1 MFRADITAA
10 PSIGSRR
17 SNQAH
22 TIVSTLWKEQAQD
35 MAQTKPRVFSGIQ
48 PTGGTHI
55 GNYLGAIR
63 NWVDQQ
69 DMYDNIFCIV
79 DLHAITV
86 PYEAGD
92 LLERK
97 MDMAKILLASGID
110 PERSILF
117 MQSDVREHSELAWI
131 LGTQAMFGELRRM
144 TQFKEK
150 SGGQES
156 VSVGLFGY
164 PVLQA
169 ADIILYDAEKVP
181 VGEDQKQHIELTRDI
196 TIRFNA
202 NFGETFVVPEPDIK
216 KVGARVMSLDD
227 PFSKMSKSNPNE
239 GSRVE
244 LRDTPSQISKK
255 IRRAVTDSGSEV
267 RYDENEKPAVSNLI
281 NIYSLFARISVNEVE
296 ERYAGKGY
304 GDFKKDL
311 AEIVVEG
318 LRPIQ
323 ERITELDES
332 PDEVYRLID
341 EGRQRAEA
349 IARPKME
356 RVRHVTG
363 LTFTNS

>member
-1 MFRADITAA
+1 MPASLGATFRPESLAI
-10 PSIGSRR
+10 SQVLEGSAR
-17 SNQAH
+17 S
-22 TIVSTLWKEQAQD
+22 
-35 MAQTKPRVFSGIQ
+35 MASQKPRVFSGIQ

-86 PYEAGD
+86 SYTADD
-92 LLERK
+92 LQERK
-97 MDMAKILLASGID
+97 LDMAKILLASGID

-131 LGTQAMFGELRRM
+131 LGCQAMFGELRRM

-150 SGGQES
+150 SAGGQES
-156 VSVGLFGY
+156 VSVGLFTY

-196 TIRFNA
+196 ALRFNA
-202 NFGETFVVPEPDIK
+202 RFGETFVVPEPDIK
-216 KVGARVMSLDD
+216 EVGARIMSLDD
-227 PFSKMSKSNPNE
+227 PFSKMSKSNPSP

-255 IRRAVTDSGSEV
+255 IRRAVTDSGSDV
-267 RYDENEKPAVSNLI
+267 RYDENEKPAIANLM
-281 NIYSLFARISVNEVE
+281 NIYALFARTSIQEIE
-296 ERYAGKGY
+296 DRYAGKGY

-311 AEIVVEG
+311 AELVVEG
-318 LRPIQ
+318 VRPIQ
-323 ERITELDES
+323 ERIVELDES
-332 PDEVYRLID
+332 PDEVMRVF
-341 EGRQRAEA
+341 EHGRERAEA
-349 IARPKME
+349 IAKPKME
-356 RVRHVTG
+356 QVRAAAG
-363 LTFTNS
+363 LTFGA

>member
-1 MFRADITAA
+1 
-10 PSIGSRR
+10 
-17 SNQAH
+17 
-22 TIVSTLWKEQAQD
+22 
-35 MAQTKPRVFSGIQ
+35 MASQKPRVFSGIQ

-86 PYEAGD
+86 PYTAED
-92 LLERK
+92 LRERK
-97 MDMAKILLASGID
+97 LDMAKILLASGID

-150 SGGQES
+150 SAGGQES
-156 VSVGLFGY
+156 VSVGLFTY

-196 TIRFNA
+196 ATRFNTR
-202 NFGETFVVPEPDIK
+202 FGETFVVPEPDIK
-216 KVGARVMSLDD
+216 EVGARIMSLDD
-227 PFSKMSKSNPNE
+227 PSSKMSKSNPSP

-244 LRDTPSQISKK
+244 LRDEPDQISKK

-267 RYDENEKPAVSNLI
+267 RYDEEEKPAIANLM
-281 NIYSLFARISVNEVE
+281 NIYSLFARISIQEVE
-296 ERYAGKGY
+296 ERYASKGY
-304 GDFKKDL
+304 GGFKKDL
-311 AEIVVEG
+311 GELVVEG
-318 LRPIQ
+318 IRPIQ
-323 ERITELDES
+323 EHITELDES
-332 PDEVYRLID
+332 PEEVVRLI
-341 EGRQRAEA
+341 EQGRERAHA
-349 IARPKME
+349 IAKPKME
-356 RVRHVTG
+356 QVREAAG
-363 LTFTNS
+363 LTFRT

>member
-1 MFRADITAA
+1 
-10 PSIGSRR
+10 
-17 SNQAH
+17 
-22 TIVSTLWKEQAQD
+22 
-35 MAQTKPRVFSGIQ
+35 MANDKPRVFSGIQ

-79 DLHAITV
+79 DLHAMTF
-86 PYEAGD
+86 PYVAAD
-92 LLERK
+92 LRERK
-97 MDMAKILLASGID
+97 LDMAKILFASGID

-150 SGGQES
+150 SGGGQER
-156 VSVGLFGY
+156 VGVGLFTY

-181 VGEDQKQHIELTRDI
+181 VGEDQKQHIELTRNI
-196 TIRFNA
+196 TIRFNSH
-202 NFGETFVVPEPDIK
+202 FGETFVVPEPDIK
-216 KVGARVMSLDD
+216 ETGARIMSLDD
-227 PFSKMSKSNPNE
+227 PASKMSKSNPNP

-244 LRDTPSQISKK
+244 LRDTPDQISKK
-255 IRRAVTDSGSEV
+255 IRRAVTDSGADV
-267 RYDENEKPAVSNLI
+267 RYDEVEKPAVANLM
-281 NIYSLFARISVNEVE
+281 NIYSLFARISIPDVE

-311 AEIVVEG
+311 AELVVEG
-318 LRPIQ
+318 IRPIQ
-323 ERITELDES
+323 ERIVELDES
-332 PDEVYRLID
+332 PDEVIQLI
-341 EGRQRAEA
+341 EHGRERAHA
-349 IARPKME
+349 IASPKME
-356 RVRHVTG
+356 QVREVTG
-363 LTFTNS
+363 LTFRAW